1 MKVEES
7 FVIDQP
13 QERLWSFFER
23 VDQVARCV
31 PGVDAVEQL
40 DADNSSVR
48 VTQAVGPMTATFDLK
63 MRITERRPQELMR
76 FTAIGRAV
84 RGAAGNVRSVNTVRL
99 EPVPD
104 GTRVALE
111 ADVALG
117 GMLGS
122 VGQKV
127 VAKQAGKMT
136 GAFADALERE
146 LRGGDGAA
154 PAGDAP
160 APAPGAAAP
169 PRRPRPPGPR
179 ARPPRRTSPPTPRA
193 APAPADWLRG
203 TIAVP
208 VPVAAGA
215 VALVAALVARGL
227 GRRR

>member
-1 MKVEES
+1 VKVEES

-99 EPVPD
+99 EPVAE

-146 LRGGDGAA
+146 LRGERAA
-154 PAGDAP
+154 PAAAAGEAAPAAEARAPRAPAAAP
-160 APAPGAAAP
+160 APAAPGAPAPAAP
-169 PRRPRPPGPR
+169 
-179 ARPPRRTSPPTPRA
+179 ASQ
-193 APAPADWLRG
+193 PAPADWLRG